1 MARSYD
7 ALCGKKDFRQTHQL
21 SFEAQ
26 GIPMNA
32 ISPCTLIRP
41 QFGVAAAPQE
51 AGIRLDLPAAA
62 RAHARLRFTPAD
74 QPPRAML
81 PSEALAWLKE
91 LRNRGIKVDEAHL
104 NGPGDPLAAIAP
116 TLETLRLVRR
126 EYADLPLSLTT
137 LGINAAPHA
146 VTLAEHGVTRVTL
159 LVDAVQAEVVQKLY
173 AWIRPGTKTI
183 PLARAA
189 EMLLEEQAGAIAAFK
204 KAGITVTARTTV
216 YPGINDQHVEKI
228 AERMA
233 ELGAATL
240 LLAPFTPWAGEPD
253 LPPAPD
259 RARLRELAGLTAR
272 YIKTEIAGLTPCGQ
286 PAAPGPASEAIH
298 PAMLPKPSKERPNVA
313 VVSASG
319 MDIDL
324 HLGQAA
330 RALIYGP
337 REDGLPCLLST
348 RPLPEAGG
356 GGARWEKLADAF
368 PDCFALLAS
377 GAGENP
383 RNILS
388 RRGITVLVTD
398 GNVEG
403 TVDVLYGGGKK
414 GKQCRK

>member
-1 MARSYD
+1 
-7 ALCGKKDFRQTHQL
+7 
-21 SFEAQ
+21 
-26 GIPMNA
+26 MNA
-32 ISPCTLIRP
+32 PSPCTLIRP
-41 QFGVAAAPQE
+41 DFGAADRQE
-51 AGIRLDLPAAA
+51 AGIRLDLPVAVRTNAM
-62 RAHARLRFTPAD
+62 LRYTPSDKA
-74 QPPRAML
+74 PRAML
-81 PSEALAWLKE
+81 PTEALTWLEE
-91 LRNRGIKVDEAHL
+91 LINRGIKVDEAHIS
-104 NGPGDPLAAIAP
+104 GPGDPLALIAP
-116 TLETLRLVRR
+116 TLETLRMIRHK
-126 EYADLPLSLTT
+126 YAGIALGLTT
-137 LGINAAPHA
+137 LGINGAQYAE
-146 VTLAEHGVTRVTL
+146 TLAEYGVTRVTL
-159 LVDAVQAEVVQKLY
+159 RAEAVQAEVVQKLY

-228 AERMA
+228 AERLA
-233 ELGAATL
+233 ELGAETMV
-240 LLAPFTPWAGEPD
+240 LAPFTPWAGEPD

-259 RARLRELAGLTAR
+259 SARLRELAGLAAP
-272 YIKTEIAGLTPCGQ
+272 YIKTEIAADIPCGQ
-286 PAAPGPASEAIH
+286 PGGPCKGADAGQP
-298 PAMLPKPSKERPNVA
+298 PALPKPSADRPNVA
-313 VVSASG
+313 VVSANG

-348 RPLPEAGG
+348 RSLPAPGG

-368 PDCFALLAS
+368 TDCFALLTS